1 MKSAFLI
8 TYDDKDSINEALAL
22 ADAANYRIS
31 QIIKQSFLNK
41 KKFGISEGK
50 AEEILELKKK
60 LNPDV
65 IIFD

>member
-41 KKFGISEGK
+41 KKFGISEFN
-50 AEEILELKKK
+50 AEEIL
-60 LNPDV
+60 
-65 IIFD
+65 